1 MGPLAMSPNRASRR
15 AFRARS
21 TSDSCGDRGADGP
34 LRQMAGAVLD
44 ELLEL
49 HHRVDEAF
57 WPRWA
62 AGHVDIHGHEPVDAL
77 DGAVA
82 ALVATTGAGAVA
94 HRDAPLGF
102 GHLLPEPD
110 ERAGHLRRERACHDQ
125 HVRLPGRCP
134 EREHAPAV
142 HVVLRG
148 RRAPRLYRAAGP

>member
-1 MGPLAMSPNRASRR
+1 MGPVAMSPNRVFS
-15 AFRARS
+15 ARP
-21 TSDSCGDRGADGP
+21 TSAAGGDRGADGP
-34 LRQMAGAVLD
+34 LRPMAAAVLD

-110 ERAGHLRRERACHDQ
+110 EPAGHLRRDRACPDHN
-125 HVRLPGRCP
+125 
-134 EREHAPAV
+134 
-142 HVVLRG
+142 
-148 RRAPRLYRAAGP
+148 